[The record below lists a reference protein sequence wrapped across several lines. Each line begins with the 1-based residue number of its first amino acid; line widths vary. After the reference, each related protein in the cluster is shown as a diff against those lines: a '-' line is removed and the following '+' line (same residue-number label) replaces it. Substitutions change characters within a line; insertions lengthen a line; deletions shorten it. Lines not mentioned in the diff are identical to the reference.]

1 MADKQ
6 SLPPITTAFLEF
18 LHSEPFCR
26 LLSHLT
32 GLDLAENVIR
42 HDLDQGGGER
52 GGERGGPC
60 SLEEAESD
68 AYTAITSCSG
78 ETKQNDIRGG
88 IREGESRVGG
98 EEEGLGEKSVSTK
111 QSFVLDGGNRL
122 PTTPKSNPNGWTEAT
137 QGQTSIDHPTTSL
150 DHSLDHPTTSL
161 DHSPDHPTTS
171 LDQSADHPTTSQ
183 DHSPDHPTTSLDH
196 SHATG
201 LDHPPD
207 HRAITAPAAS
217 PGPASGSTARIGG
230 ELLHCQ
236 PGDYTLITDS
246 DLTTGECALDV
257 ILHLCCEGMKFWLL
271 LHVRITKDSECAF
284 HNYSTHTYS
293 VA

>member
-32 GLDLAENVIR
+32 GLDLAENVIQ
-42 HDLDQGGGER
+42 HYLDQGGGER
-52 GGERGGPC
+52 GGPG

-150 DHSLDHPTTSL
+150 DHS
-161 DHSPDHPTTS
+161 PDHPTT
-171 LDQSADHPTTSQ
+171 TQ
-183 DHSPDHPTTSLDH
+183 DHYPANPPTRPDH
-196 SHATG
+196 
-201 LDHPPD
+201 
-207 HRAITAPAAS
+207 APAT
-217 PGPASGSTARIGG
+217 PSTAQ
-230 ELLHCQ
+230 L
-236 PGDYTLITDS
+236 P
-246 DLTTGECALDV
+246 
-257 ILHLCCEGMKFWLL
+257 
-271 LHVRITKDSECAF
+271 
-284 HNYSTHTYS
+284 
-293 VA
+293 